1 MKKTLLLLVVLVAA
15 TPMSAYIPQTNLID
29 GSVTAVKWATGAFPI
44 TWQMNPTVG
53 SNVTGSREQAVVFRD
68 SFQQWME
75 VSTALVSFTEGAST
89 NVSVKPGF
97 DQINVITTNV
107 TSADFSSTALGLTG
121 TFSFTT
127 TGLDEFGRTIDFPGQ
142 IIEADIMFNPQTSY
156 STSETTPEGTFD
168 LASVATHEVGHLL
181 GLDHSNILSS
191 TMFPTVVAGASFPRD
206 TEVDDRI
213 GISTIY
219 PATSFAS
226 FGALSGTVR
235 TTANVAVFGALV
247 VAVDSNG
254 QATASAVTDPNGEFT
269 IQGLE
274 AGTYTVYA
282 EPMNQP
288 FTSGNVFTLAQS
300 YPGNTVNS
308 NFTVRFR

>member
-1 MKKTLLLLVVLVAA
+1 MKKTLILLLVFVAT
-15 TPMSAYIPQTNLID
+15 TPMAAYIPQTNLID

-68 SFQQWME
+68 SFQQWVD
-75 VSTALVSFTEGAST
+75 VSTALVSFTEGSAT

-107 TSADFSSTALGLTG
+107 TSADFSSSALGLTG

-127 TGLDEFGRTIDFPGQ
+127 TGLDQFGRTIDFPGQ

-156 STSETTPEGTFD
+156 STSLITPEGAFD

-191 TMFPTVVAGASFPRD
+191 TIFPTVVAGVSFPRD
-206 TEVDDRI
+206 TEIDDRV

-219 PATSFAS
+219 PATSFS
-226 FGALSGTVR
+226 SLGALSGTVR

-247 VAVDSNG
+247 VAMDSNG
-254 QATASAVTDPNGEFT
+254 QATASAVTDPNGTFT
-269 IQGLE
+269 IQGLP

-288 FTSGNVFTLAQS
+288 FTSPNVFTLAQS

>member
-1 MKKTLLLLVVLVAA
+1 MKRTLILIFTVMVA
-15 TPMSAYIPQTNLID
+15 TPMTAYIPHTNLIN
-29 GSVTAVKWATGAFPI
+29 GSVTAVKWATDAFPI

-53 SNVTGSREQAVVFRD
+53 SNITGSREQAVVFRN
-68 SFQQWME
+68 SFEQWAD
-75 VSTALVSFTEGAST
+75 VATALVSFTEGAAT
-89 NVSVKPGF
+89 NMSVKPGF
-97 DQINVITTNV
+97 DQINMVTTNV
-107 TSADFSSTALGLTG
+107 TSADFGSTALGLTG
-121 TFSFTT
+121 TFAFTT
-127 TGLDEFGRTIDFPGQ
+127 TGLDDFGRAIDFPGQ
-142 IIEADIMFNPQTSY
+142 IIEADIMFNPQTTY
-156 STSETTPEGTFD
+156 STSETTPAGAFD

-191 TMFPTVVAGASFPRD
+191 TMFPTVVAGVSFPRD
-206 TEVDDRI
+206 TETDDRV

-219 PATSFAS
+219 PATLFAS
-226 FGALSGTVR
+226 LGALSGTVR

-254 QATASAVTDPNGEFT
+254 QAMASAVTDPNGDFT

-288 FTSGNVFTLAQS
+288 FTSSNVFTLAQS
-300 YPGNTVNS
+300 YPGDTVNN